1 MIPSMET
8 ANLRPR
14 LAGAASYHP
23 QSRLWIY
30 IADRPLTEAESSFAQ
45 ENLSEFT
52 RQWTSHNRQ
61 LKAEAELY
69 QRRIVILLADEH
81 LADASGCSIDKSVH
95 FLESLGKELRVDFF
109 DRMQFAWIDHAGT
122 MQVSNRREFQ
132 RLLQEGI
139 ITPETLV
146 VNTLAD
152 TRAEIADNWLLP
164 YKGSWV
170 ERVVG

>member
-1 MIPSMET
+1 MEI
-8 ANLRPR
+8 ANLLPQ
-14 LAGAASYHP
+14 LARAESCHP

-30 IADRPLTEAESSFAQ
+30 IADRPLTETESRFAQ
-45 ENLSEFT
+45 EALSVFT
-52 RQWTSHNRQ
+52 RQWTSHNHQ
-61 LKAEAELY
+61 LKAEAEWY
-69 QRRIVILLADEH
+69 QNRILILLVDES
-81 LADASGCSIDKSVH
+81 LAGASGCSIDKSVH
-95 FLESLGKELRVDFF
+95 FLESLGKELQIDFF
-109 DRMQFAWIDHAGT
+109 DRMQFAWIDAAGVL
-122 MQVSNRREFQ
+122 QVSNRPEFQ
-132 RLLQEGI
+132 RLLQEGV